1 MRKTDKKH
9 EDFCQAAS
17 GKHEMQW
24 SKKAEY
30 QTRRRETW
38 MIPVSGAFPFYPYC
52 MEEEV
57 RLRDYWFMENFTRF
71 WLAIIALE
79 GDILFHFGNKDI
91 RLSAGE
97 ILFIPKNTGYSFE
110 NGESESSHKV
120 VLEVIGQ
127 NLNSDLETLGL
138 NRLIS
143 VRSDRCEVLADQIRA
158 IGDLIHLQQPSAVPE
173 LLGRTYRIL
182 VEFSDLLPEKKRT
195 NNLLLR
201 AQMLL
206 ESNFETRLTLPQ
218 LARKLNSREEKINRL
233 FKEKLGITP
242 MRYRIEKKMERARH
256 LLVVTSLTI
265 KEISFQL
272 GYCDPFY
279 FSSEFRRITGFSPSQ
294 VRNCKDLL

>member
-1 MRKTDKKH
+1 MRKIDKKH
-9 EDFCQAAS
+9 EEVCRAVS

-24 SKKAEY
+24 SDKAEY
-30 QTRRRETW
+30 LDRRRETW
-38 MIPVSGAFPFYPYC
+38 RIPVNGAFPFYPYC

-57 RLRDYWFMENFTRF
+57 RIRDYWYMENFTRF

-79 GDILFHFGNKDI
+79 GDILFHFEDKDI

-110 NGESESSHKV
+110 NGESESSRKV

-127 NLNSDLETLGL
+127 NLNTDLETLGL

-143 VRSDRCEVLADQIRA
+143 VQSDRCGVLADQIRV
-158 IGDLIHLQQPSAVPE
+158 ICDLIHLQAPSTVPE
-173 LLGRTYRIL
+173 LLGRTYRVL
-182 VEFSDLLPEKKRT
+182 VEFSDLLPEKKRS

-206 ESNFETRLTLPQ
+206 ETNFETRLTLRS

-242 MRYRIEKKMERARH
+242 IRYRIEKKMELARH
-256 LLVVTSLTI
+256 LLVATPLTI
-265 KEISFQL
+265 KEISVQL
-272 GYCDPFY
+272 GYCDQFY
-279 FSSEFRRITGFSPSQ
+279 FSSEFRRVTGFSPSQ
-294 VRNCKDLL
+294 VRARKKWL